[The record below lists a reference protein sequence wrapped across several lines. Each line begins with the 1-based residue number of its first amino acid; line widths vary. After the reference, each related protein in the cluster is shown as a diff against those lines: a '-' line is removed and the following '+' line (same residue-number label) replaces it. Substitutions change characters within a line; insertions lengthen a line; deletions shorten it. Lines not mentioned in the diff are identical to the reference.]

1 MLLLFIDEAQSDEDD
16 EEDVAED
23 DNETISL
30 FKSTIGACFVERI
43 HWKKTWLSEIFM
55 FCLK

>member
-1 MLLLFIDEAQSDEDD
+1 LLLLFIDEAQSDEDD

-43 HWKKTWLSEIFM
+43 H
-55 FCLK
+55 